1 MVYLLIALTL
11 FLAVVPILHFRP
23 TRRQRLVTQLR
34 DAALKYGL
42 FVEFRKDDIFNKCN
56 LSSDADRADI
66 IFYGLRIPRSVEIE
80 FKKQKEVWLR
90 DKEGWSCLTEN
101 NEFPL
106 FLNCLPNDILAASY
120 DAGCF
125 GVYWTERGEVK
136 DVEKISLS
144 LASWAE
150 CID

>member
-1 MVYLLIALTL
+1 MVYLLIVLIL
-11 FLAVVPILHFRP
+11 FLAIVPILHFRP

-56 LSSDADRADI
+56 LSSGADRADI

-80 FKKQKEVWLR
+80 FNKKKEVWLR
-90 DKEGWSCLTEN
+90 DKEGWVCVTEN
-101 NEFPL
+101 NDFPL
-106 FLNCLPNDILAASY
+106 FLDCLPNDILAASY
-120 DAGCF
+120 DARCF

-144 LASWAE
+144 LASWAAT
-150 CID
+150 ID

>member
-1 MVYLLIALTL
+1 MVYLLIVLIL
-11 FLAVVPILHFRP
+11 FLAVVPIFHFRP

-34 DAALKYGL
+34 DAALEYGL

-80 FKKQKEVWLR
+80 FKKKKEAWLR
-90 DKEGWSCLTEN
+90 DQECWSCLTEN
-101 NEFPL
+101 NEFPF
-106 FLNCLPNDILAASY
+106 FLNCLPSDILAVSH
-120 DAGCF
+120 DTGCF
-125 GVYWTERGEVK
+125 GVYWTERGQVK

-144 LASWAE
+144 LANWAA

>member
-1 MVYLLIALTL
+1 MVDTYSNA
-11 FLAVVPILHFRP
+11 ASNPIFIQCESH
-23 TRRQRLVTQLR
+23 
-34 DAALKYGL
+34 
-42 FVEFRKDDIFNKCN
+42 DIFNKCN
-56 LSSDADRADI
+56 LSFDADRADI

-80 FKKQKEVWLR
+80 FKKKKEVWLR

-106 FLNCLPNDILAASY
+106 FLNCLPSDILAVSY
-120 DAGCF
+120 DTGCF

-144 LASWAE
+144 LARWAE
-150 CID
+150 CKD